1 MFTMNDEMP
10 DVLSNMLKGTA
21 TPVPR
26 LTADQLEHFLTLTHA
41 DNVTGLQDTNNWLS
55 SMNGQIL
62 KSMMS
67 ISRQQSDIFAPFGV
81 PPEMF
86 TGWLKPLVKAT
97 QEAVAA
103 GRDPDPVANENIR
116 IESAYAA
123 RIKRLVT
130 ALTKEVK
137 ATPEELAEGRDDIT
151 RKGYRL
157 TFDRAACDRVCEQAA
172 GQAWL
177 LTHLSAF
184 QMLEW
189 KYRSYG
195 QTRLRAMKKLLRS
208 LLQVIA
214 NEPLSKLRRNPYRH
228 LSKEGELLQTDAEY
242 LADCELRLLALQAH
256 DAFDVRRFALESPT
270 SFLGACDWQIVP
282 GSELY
287 SVQLRHYPLP
297 EGVKR
302 NGRTLYMASPMI
314 NRCEIFDLAPG
325 KSVVEGML
333 QEGYDIYMIDYGNP
347 GPDQANLG
355 LSFYGKTVHDKYL
368 DMILERHPEQSIDV
382 MAYCMGGTLFMPYLA
397 RRIEEMNI
405 EGGDLKIRQI
415 VLMTAPV
422 FFDDETSGHKPMRDV
437 IREHYSPEVMQTFY
451 AGCNV
456 PPQTIEV
463 GMHAIQPGVAFS
475 VAEGFYARANF
486 PGAIDDAA
494 PFMHWLNSGTRFPAR
509 AHAEWIKKIFLD
521 NEIWEGNY
529 ILPSKHPE
537 LDGKPVN
544 MDTLNLADVAIF
556 DYRGLRDPIAPVGS
570 CRTSERWGRKDD
582 GNLQLTCGGLNR
594 TIERNVGHIFV
605 VSKRLLG
612 EFMESVTEFLLDQP
626 PAYVP
631 NKKADAVDP
640 CPPAEVKAAAPVAE
654 VKAEVKAE
662 APVAEVKAEVKAEAP
677 VAEVKAEV
685 KAEAPVAEVKA
696 EVKAPAAVAEVKEV
710 VAEVKAEA
718 PVRQFELGETVE
730 QQPKAKPVASK
741 KKPPAKK

>member
-1 MFTMNDEMP
+1 MFTTNDELP
-10 DVLSNMLKGTA
+10 DVLSNMLKGIA
-21 TPVPR
+21 SPLPR
-26 LTADQLEHFLTLTHA
+26 LTADQLESFLALTHA
-41 DNVTGLQDTNNWLS
+41 DNVTNLKTTNNWLS
-55 SMNGQIL
+55 NFNGQIL
-62 KSMMS
+62 KSMMAAS
-67 ISRQQSDIFAPFGV
+67 YQQSDVFAPFGV
-81 PPEMF
+81 PQELF

-103 GRDPDPVANENIR
+103 GRDPDPVANDNLR
-116 IESAYAA
+116 IESLYAS

-130 ALTKEVK
+130 SLTKEVK

-157 TFDRAACDRVCEQAA
+157 IFDRKACDRVCTEAA

-177 LTHLSAF
+177 LTHLAAF
-184 QMLEW
+184 QQLEW
-189 KYRSYG
+189 RYRSYG

-214 NEPLSKLRRNPYRH
+214 NEPLSKLRRNPYRK
-228 LSKEGELLQTDAEY
+228 LTPEGERVQSDDKY
-242 LADCELRLLALQAH
+242 LADCELRLLALLAH
-256 DAFDVRRFALESPT
+256 DAFDVRRFALEAPT
-270 SFLGACDWQIVP
+270 SFLGACDWQTVA

-287 SVQLRHYPLP
+287 SVKLRHYPLP

-333 QEGYDIYMIDYGNP
+333 QQGYDIYMIDYGNP

-368 DMILERHPEQSIDV
+368 EMIIERHPEQSIDV
-382 MAYCMGGTLFMPYLA
+382 MSYCMGGTLFMPYLA
-397 RRIEEMNI
+397 RRIEELNI
-405 EGGDLKIRQI
+405 SGGQLQIRQV
-415 VLMTAPV
+415 VLMTAPI
-422 FFDDETSGHKPMRDV
+422 FFDDEESGHKPMRDV

-509 AHAEWIKKIFLD
+509 AHGEWIKKIFLD
-521 NEIWEGNY
+521 NEIWEGKY
-529 ILPSKHPE
+529 ALPSKHPE

-544 MDTLNLADVAIF
+544 MDMLNMADVALF

-570 CRTSERWGRKDD
+570 CRTSERWGRRDD
-582 GNLQLTCGGLNR
+582 GNIQMTCGGLNR
-594 TIERNVGHIFV
+594 TIEKNVGHIFV

-612 EFMESVTEFLLDQP
+612 DFLESVTDFLHDEP

-631 NKKADAVDP
+631 NKKAGTPDP
-640 CPPAEVKAAAPVAE
+640 CPPGKVIVEIKEVTQQLEIKETTVI
-654 VKAEVKAE
+654 E
-662 APVAEVKAEVKAEAP
+662 A
-677 VAEVKAEV
+677 
-685 KAEAPVAEVKA
+685 
-696 EVKAPAAVAEVKEV
+696 KAPEAET
-710 VAEVKAEA
+710 KAPETKA
-718 PVRQFELGETVE
+718 PE
-730 QQPKAKPVASK
+730 AKPVTPNK
-741 KKPPAKK
+741 KRPPAKR

>member
-1 MFTMNDEMP
+1 MLIINDDMP
-10 DVLSNMLKGTA
+10 DVLSNMLKGMA
-21 TPVPR
+21 TPLPR
-26 LTADQLEHFLTLTHA
+26 LTADQLEYFLTLTHA
-41 DNVTGLQDTNNWLS
+41 DNVTGLQTTNNWLS
-55 SMNGQIL
+55 SMNGQVL

-67 ISRQQSDIFAPFGV
+67 ISRQQSDMFAPFGV
-81 PPEMF
+81 PPEIF

-103 GRDPDPVANENIR
+103 GRDPDPVANDNLR

-157 TFDRAACDRVCEQAA
+157 TFDRKACDRVCEQAA

-177 LTHLSAF
+177 LTHLAAF
-184 QMLEW
+184 QQLEW
-189 KYRSYG
+189 SYHSYG

-214 NEPLSKLRRNPYRH
+214 NEPLSKLRRNPYRK

-242 LADCELRLLALQAH
+242 LADCELRLLALLAH
-256 DAFDVRRFALESPT
+256 DAFDVRRFALEAPT
-270 SFLGACDWQIVP
+270 SFLGACDWQVVP

-287 SVQLRHYPLP
+287 SVTLRHYPLP
-297 EGVKR
+297 EGVKP

-347 GPDQANLG
+347 ESDQANLG

-368 DMILERHPEQSIDV
+368 DMIVERHPDQSIDV
-382 MAYCMGGTLFMPYLA
+382 MSYCMGGTLFMPYLA
-397 RRIEEMNI
+397 RKIEELNL
-405 EGGDLKIRQI
+405 EGGELKIRQV
-415 VLMTAPV
+415 VLMTTPI

-451 AGCNV
+451 AGSNV

-521 NEIWEGNY
+521 NEIWEGKY
-529 ILPSKHPE
+529 ALPSKHPE

-544 MDTLNLADVAIF
+544 MEALNMADIAIF

-626 PAYVP
+626 PAYVS

-640 CPPAEVKAAAPVAE
+640 CPPAEVKAEAKAPVAEVKAAPVAE
-654 VKAEVKAE
+654 VKV
-662 APVAEVKAEVKAEAP
+662 APVAVAEVKEVA
-677 VAEVKAEV
+677 
-685 KAEAPVAEVKA
+685 
-696 EVKAPAAVAEVKEV
+696 KEV

-718 PVRQFELGETVE
+718 QPEVKAEVKPEAKPEVRQFQLGEAVE
-730 QQPKAKPVASK
+730 QQPKAKPAPSK